1 MEGILLGII
10 GNIIRVYAI
19 YRGMEVLFGSKKEL
33 RWHKISAYFC
43 FILFT
48 SAGYYLVHQVY
59 ITFTLNI
66 LSLSIIS
73 LCYTGTVLK
82 KIVVVTSIY
91 VVNIM
96 TESLLLFMPESYPG
110 QDSATEG
117 ILQCIMGM
125 GMLVIAV
132 LYEKTIKLRTKNME
146 LPVYLWGSVL
156 LIPLLSFAM
165 MLKIT
170 MIRRNFGE
178 SVTELILGILIINV
192 LIIYLYDAL
201 QNYYKEKA
209 DKENLEKLV
218 SGYSRQLNIMTES
231 YAQIREIRHDLKHHI
246 FSLTHLIQNNQKA
259 EVLNYIAQMERHICN
274 PEEYASSGN
283 KEIDSILNYFLNEAK
298 ESLDQLHV
306 HIGISNEL
314 NLNSFYASVV
324 IGNLLEN
331 AISASQNSEE
341 KYLSIKL
348 IETQNAL
355 LIKIENSYDGII
367 SHKNGN
373 LTTRKKEKGSHGI
386 GLQSVK
392 RIVTETGGVLETSWD
407 DKHFYISEM
416 LFQTK

>member
-1 MEGILLGII
+1 MQRRA
-10 GNIIRVYAI
+10 N
-19 YRGMEVLFGSKKEL
+19 
-33 RWHKISAYFC
+33 
-43 FILFT
+43 T
-48 SAGYYLVHQVY
+48 S
-59 ITFTLNI
+59 F
-66 LSLSIIS
+66 
-73 LCYTGTVLK
+73 
-82 KIVVVTSIY
+82 
-91 VVNIM
+91 
-96 TESLLLFMPESYPG
+96 
-110 QDSATEG
+110 
-117 ILQCIMGM
+117 
-125 GMLVIAV
+125 
-132 LYEKTIKLRTKNME
+132 
-146 LPVYLWGSVL
+146 
-156 LIPLLSFAM
+156 
-165 MLKIT
+165 
-170 MIRRNFGE
+170 
-178 SVTELILGILIINV
+178 ILGILIINV

-348 IETQNAL
+348 IETKNAL

-407 DKHFYISEM
+407 DKHFYISAM

>member
-1 MEGILLGII
+1 MLFSEIICRICSFATAIKILLFDKNSHICI
-10 GNIIRVYAI
+10 LTKKEPFFTRNTNYFT
-19 YRGMEVLFGSKKEL
+19 LPKKEL

-59 ITFTLNI
+59 ITFALNI

-82 KIVVVTSIY
+82 KFVVVTSIY

-96 TESLLLFMPESYPG
+96 TESLLFFMPASYPG
-110 QDSATEG
+110 QDSVMEG

-125 GMLVIAV
+125 GMLAISV
-132 LYEKTIKLRTKNME
+132 LYEKTIELRTKNME
-146 LPVYLWGSVL
+146 LPAYLWGSVL

-170 MIRRNFGE
+170 MIRRSSGE

-209 DKENLEKLV
+209 DKENLKKLV

-246 FSLTHLIQNNQKA
+246 FSLTHLIQNNRKTEA
-259 EVLNYIAQMERHICN
+259 LDYISQMERHICN

-298 ESLDQLHV
+298 GSLKQLHV
-306 HIGISNEL
+306 HIGISNKI
-314 NLNSFYASVV
+314 NLKQ
-324 IGNLLEN
+324 LLCERCDRKSSGKCN
-331 AISASQNSEE
+331 CRFTKFRRKIF
-341 KYLSIKL
+341 KY
-348 IETQNAL
+348 
-355 LIKIENSYDGII
+355 
-367 SHKNGN
+367 
-373 LTTRKKEKGSHGI
+373 
-386 GLQSVK
+386 
-392 RIVTETGGVLETSWD
+392 
-407 DKHFYISEM
+407 
-416 LFQTK
+416 

>member
-19 YRGMEVLFGSKKEL
+19 YRGMEVLFDSKKEL

-110 QDSATEG
+110 QDSVTEG

-407 DKHFYISEM
+407 DKHFYISAM